1 MLLVNYPNWSMFP
14 LSKLSVE
21 RITKTKYFTTQIF
34 EFNSEIDLYFAVLL
48 VLVTLT
54 TECCL
59 FLANFEF

>member
-1 MLLVNYPNWSMFP
+1 MFP

-54 TECCL
+54 TVCCL

>member
-48 VLVTLT
+48 V
-54 TECCL
+54 
-59 FLANFEF
+59 